1 MRLNYLLVWLLLST
15 NVLATTAKMPDV
27 KDFAKDNEWQEV
39 KISPK
44 GDYLSAVTR
53 IDGVRVIAMIDAKTL
68 KIIHTLKFKGKVQ
81 PGEYHWASNERI
93 VAEKELFKNWN
104 DHPVRYG
111 EYYSV
116 DVQSGESKYIFG
128 YRYAPGSLSK
138 KMWGEMIDPMPE
150 DDRTIL
156 LKGTRMSNYKEYPP
170 RVYRVDIENGLR
182 KTLVKSPVSDAT
194 FLTDHQHNIRF
205 VTGHDEDDNYTTW
218 LYRNEKWVSTADLNI
233 DSESFDPISIK
244 GDTNQVYAYYAQ
256 NGEPRGLYLFNL
268 NTGNKKKIFGH
279 PKVSLTGAKVDR
291 AGEVY
296 AVEYEDN
303 YPATKIINKNHPD
316 AKALYLIAKALP
328 GYNTRVVSETLDGN
342 IKVVR
347 ANNQFSPSAYL
358 LYDVKK
364 NKLSYLF
371 NSRPWVNTKIAANV
385 VPFKFKA
392 RDGIEIAGYVT
403 LPMDV
408 ETLKDAK
415 NLPFIVNVHGGP
427 HGVRDYMQYD
437 SENQLY
443 ASRGIAVLQVNYRG
457 STGYGQNFTEL
468 GYKHWGDTVQFDIID
483 GIKALVNQG
492 AADKNRLC
500 IIGASFG
507 GYSALQSSIIAPDL
521 FQCAVGIVGVYD
533 LELMHETGSIR
544 KRKSGR
550 AYLEKTIGTDKDV
563 LRANSP
569 VRHLD
574 KLKIPVL
581 IVHGGED
588 KRVPVEHAQKL
599 KEGLEKQG
607 LPHQWMLLDDE
618 GHGFYKPEHRA
629 AVYQR
634 TLQFLQ
640 QHLKMTK

>member
-1 MRLNYLLVWLLLST
+1 
-15 NVLATTAKMPDV
+15 
-27 KDFAKDNEWQEV
+27 
-39 KISPK
+39 
-44 GDYLSAVTR
+44 
-53 IDGVRVIAMIDAKTL
+53 
-68 KIIHTLKFKGKVQ
+68 
-81 PGEYHWASNERI
+81 
-93 VAEKELFKNWN
+93 
-104 DHPVRYG
+104 
-111 EYYSV
+111 
-116 DVQSGESKYIFG
+116 
-128 YRYAPGSLSK
+128 
-138 KMWGEMIDPMPE
+138 
-150 DDRTIL
+150 
-156 LKGTRMSNYKEYPP
+156 EYPP
-170 RVYRVDIENGLR
+170 KVYRVDIEKGR
-182 KTLVKSPVSDAT
+182 HKTLVKSPVSQGR
-194 FLTDHQHNIRF
+194 FLTDQQHNVRF
-205 VTGHDEDDNYTTW
+205 VTGYDEDNNYTTW
-218 LYRNEKWVSTADLNI
+218 LYRNEEWRSTADLNI
-233 DSESFDPISIK
+233 DNENFDPISIK
-244 GDTNQVYAYYAQ
+244 GDTNQVYAFYAE

-268 NTGNKKKIFGH
+268 DSGKKQKIFQH
-279 PKVSLTGAKVDR
+279 PKVSLTGYKADR

-296 AVEYEDN
+296 AVEYEDS

-316 AKALYLIAKALP
+316 AKALQLIVKALP
-328 GYNTRVVSETLDGN
+328 GYITSVVSETLDGTL
-342 IKVVR
+342 KVVR
-347 ANNQFSPSAYL
+347 VNNQFSPDAYL

-364 NKLSYLF
+364 NQLSYLF
-371 NSRPWVNTKIAANV
+371 NSRSWVNADNSANV

-403 LPMDV
+403 LPLGAD
-408 ETLKDAK
+408 TLKDAK

-457 STGYGQNFTEL
+457 SSGYGQKFTEL

-483 GIKALVNQG
+483 GIKALVSQG
-492 AADKNRLC
+492 TADKKRLC

-521 FQCAVGIVGVYD
+521 FQCAVGIIGVYD
-533 LELMHETGSIR
+533 LELMHETGNIR

-550 AYLEKTIGTDKDV
+550 AYLEKVIGTDKNV

-588 KRVPVEHAQKL
+588 KQVPVEHAQKL

-634 TLQFLQ
+634 TLRFLQ